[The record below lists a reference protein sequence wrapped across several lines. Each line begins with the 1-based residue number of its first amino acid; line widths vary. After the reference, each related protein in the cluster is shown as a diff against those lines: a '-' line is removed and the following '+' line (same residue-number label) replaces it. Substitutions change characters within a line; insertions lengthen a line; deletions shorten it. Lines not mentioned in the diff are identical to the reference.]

1 MSIHLSIWGVRGSER
16 EKLIHLGNLFKTI
29 IFNLAEILV
38 EKVPTEGENLIL
50 NSLKKVA
57 RSAFVPIPGEIV
69 DYQVREFF
77 QTLGWRK
84 CVVEFDKEEGKW
96 QIYLGAFKDLP
107 SINLKSEGVKSVI
120 KGFVL
125 GVFNH
130 FIKGEIG
137 AKEIKK
143 KGPMIDV
150 GFEIFK
156 EKTTEILETIVKE
169 KEEEGERET
178 LEEMAKK
185 SIFELPTREV
195 LISIREI
202 LRPILSI
209 RECSREN
216 LNLFL
221 TACRIVIA
229 GPRSGEQAKMK
240 HQDLEFYEIAKTAI
254 ETSMPEDVG
263 HNIGLEFIRMLVEKE
278 EKDPHSLI
286 RETLNLDTP
295 EVTLTVKVKVFPKDR
310 EDISERFMPKI
321 WEGMLEAIT
330 GEKYVYKKRDC
341 GERLCLLEF
350 KKE

>member
-16 EKLIHLGNLFKTI
+16 EKLVHLGNLFKTI
-29 IFNLAEILV
+29 IFNLAELLV
-38 EKVPTEGENLIL
+38 EKVPIEGENLIS

-57 RSAFVPIPGEIV
+57 RSAFVPVPGEFV

-77 QTLGWRK
+77 QTIGWRK
-84 CVVEFDKEEGKW
+84 CVVEFDKEEEKW

-107 SINLKSEGVKSVI
+107 SINMKSEGIKSII

-125 GVFNH
+125 GVFSH
-130 FIKGEIG
+130 FIKGEIR
-137 AKEIKK
+137 AKEIQN

-150 GFEIFK
+150 GFEIIK

-169 KEEEGERET
+169 KEGEGDI

-185 SIFELPTREV
+185 SIFELPSRAG

-209 RECSREN
+209 RECTREN

-229 GPRSGEQAKMK
+229 GPRSGEQAKMTD
-240 HQDLEFYEIAKTAI
+240 QDLEFYEIAKTAI
-254 ETSMPEDVG
+254 ETGMPEDIG

-295 EVTLTVKVKVFPKDR
+295 EVTLTVKAKVFPKDK
-310 EDISERFMPKI
+310 EDICKRFMPKI

>member
-29 IFNLAEILV
+29 IFNLAELLV
-38 EKVPTEGENLIL
+38 EKVPAEAENLIS

-57 RSAFVPIPGEIV
+57 KSAFVPVPGEIV

-84 CVVEFDKEEGKW
+84 CVVEFDKEQKKW
-96 QIYLGAFKDLP
+96 QIYLGAFKDIP
-107 SINLKSEGVKSVI
+107 SINMKTEGVKNVI

-125 GVFNH
+125 GVFSH
-130 FIKGEIG
+130 FIEGEIG
-137 AKEIKK
+137 AKEIQK
-143 KGPMIDV
+143 KGAMIDV
-150 GFEIFK
+150 SLEIFK
-156 EKTTEILETIVKE
+156 EKTPEILETIVKE
-169 KEEEGERET
+169 KEVEEET

-185 SIFELPTREV
+185 SIFELPTKED

-202 LRPILSI
+202 LRPILSL

-229 GPRSGEQAKMK
+229 GPRSGEQAKIK
-240 HQDLEFYEIAKTAI
+240 NQDLEFHEIAKTAI
-254 ETSMPEDVG
+254 ETDMPEDVG
-263 HNIGLEFIRMLVEKE
+263 YNIGQEFIKMLVEKE

-295 EVTLTVKVKVFPKDR
+295 ELTLTVKSKVFPEDR
-310 EDISERFMPKI
+310 EDICDRFMTKI
-321 WEGMLEAIT
+321 WEGILEAIT
-330 GEKYVYKKRDC
+330 GEKYVYKKRSC